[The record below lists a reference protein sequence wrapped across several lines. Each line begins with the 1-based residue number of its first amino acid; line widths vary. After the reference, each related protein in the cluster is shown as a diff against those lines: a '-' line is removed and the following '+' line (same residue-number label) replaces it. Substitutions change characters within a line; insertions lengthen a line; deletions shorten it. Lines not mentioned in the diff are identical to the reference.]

1 MTSKNKMKTII
12 IIVVDI
18 WNAILN
24 EHMEE
29 EEEEHMEEEEEEERR
44 KASCDC
50 NLQGYSR

>member
-29 EEEEHMEEEEEEERR
+29 EEEEEEERR